1 MGDER
6 QPNEIVLSTFSML
19 FFVTGGELM
28 EVKAIDHCKVL
39 TDATHNVSVK
49 EWKLTSDDVGGDAS
63 AANWSITKRTLC
75 GGRQEGVEVIDVDN
89 GALKFTVVPTRG
101 FNVWTASVGELRL
114 GWDSPVKEIVH
125 PQFVNLT
132 ERGGL
137 GWLNGFGEWISRC
150 GLESMGAPCKDGDL
164 ILTLHGRINYIPASY
179 VEVRFESNPA
189 PRIVLRGIIDETLM
203 FGPQLR
209 LTTEI
214 STEIGKHS
222 LTFEDTVTNLA
233 DVPQEMESLYHT
245 NFGPPLLGAG
255 AQFLAPV
262 KKVAP
267 RNSRAAEGD
276 MVGWNSYTGP
286 HEPGYTEQV
295 YLMELYAD
303 DTGLTEALLKSADGT
318 KGALLTFNIH
328 ELPFMTLWK
337 NEAPSKAG
345 YVTGL
350 EPGTSFP
357 YPKPIER
364 AAGRVPKLGGGES
377 YHAKVTFTALVS
389 GDEVGSAVASIG
401 ELQKAGPEVAKSP
414 LHSG

>member
-1 MGDER
+1 MNYATSRTVARLAPPRSSLSSSAAIKSSQER
-6 QPNEIVLSTFSML
+6 GRCTQALKKSRIQEEQIVSRRNSHRTILECLSSFTASQKWATNDNQMEIVLSAFCML

-39 TDATHNVSVK
+39 TDATHNASVK
-49 EWKLTSDDVGGDAS
+49 EWKLTSVDVGGDAS
-63 AANWSITKRTLC
+63 AANWSITKRILS

-125 PQFVNLT
+125 PQYVNLA

-137 GWLNGFGEWISRC
+137 GWLNGFGEWVSRC
-150 GLESMGAPCKDGDL
+150 GLESMGAPCKDGNL

-222 LTFEDTVTNLA
+222 LAFDDTVTNLA
-233 DVPQEMESLYHT
+233 DAPQEMESLYHI

-255 AQFLAPV
+255 AQFVAPV

-267 RNSRAAEGD
+267 RDPRAAE
-276 MVGWNSYTGP
+276 
-286 HEPGYTEQV
+286 
-295 YLMELYAD
+295 
-303 DTGLTEALLKSADGT
+303 
-318 KGALLTFNIH
+318 
-328 ELPFMTLWK
+328 
-337 NEAPSKAG
+337 
-345 YVTGL
+345 
-350 EPGTSFP
+350 
-357 YPKPIER
+357 R
-364 AAGRVPKLGGGES
+364 
-377 YHAKVTFTALVS
+377 
-389 GDEVGSAVASIG
+389 
-401 ELQKAGPEVAKSP
+401 
-414 LHSG
+414 

>member
-1 MGDER
+1 MA
-6 QPNEIVLSTFSML
+6 L
-19 FFVTGGELM
+19 
-28 EVKAIDHCKVL
+28 KAINHSKVL
-39 TDATHNVSVK
+39 TDATGNLSVR
-49 EWKLTSDDVGGDAS
+49 EWKLTSDDARGGPS
-63 AANWSITKRTLC
+63 TSQWSVTKYNLS
-75 GGRQEGVEVIDVDN
+75 GGRQEGVEVIKVNN
-89 GALKFTVVPTRG
+89 GVMKFTVVPTRG
-101 FNVWTASVGELRL
+101 FNVWTASVGDLRL

-125 PQFVNLT
+125 PQFVNLA

-137 GWLNGFGEWISRC
+137 GWLNGFGEWMSRC
-150 GLESMGAPCKDGDL
+150 GLESMGAPCKDGNL

-179 VEVRFESNPA
+179 VEVCFEPVPV
-189 PRIVLRGIIDETLM
+189 PRIILRATVDETLM

-214 STEIGKHS
+214 STEIGKPA
-222 LTFEDTVTNLA
+222 LTFDDAVTNLA
-233 DVPQEMESLYHT
+233 DAPQEMENLYHV

-255 AQFLAPV
+255 AQFVAPV

-267 RNSRAAEGD
+267 RDPRAAEDD

-286 HEPGYTEQV
+286 HQPGYTEQV

-303 DTGLTEALLKSADGT
+303 DTGMTDALLKSPDGI
-318 KGALLTFNIH
+318 KGALMSFNIH

-337 NEAPSKAG
+337 NEAPSKTG

-350 EPGTSFP
+350 EPGTSYP

-364 AAGRVPKLGGGES
+364 AAGRVPKLNGGES
-377 YHAKVTFTALVS
+377 YRAKVTFRALIS
-389 GDEVGSAVASIG
+389 GEEVQRAEASIRK
-401 ELQKAGPEVAKSP
+401 LQKADPEVQKSP

>member
-1 MGDER
+1 M
-6 QPNEIVLSTFSML
+6 V
-19 FFVTGGELM
+19 FFVVGGELM
-28 EVKAIDHCKVL
+28 AVKAIDDWKVL

-49 EWKLTSDDVGGDAS
+49 EWKLTSDDAGGATGS
-63 AANWSITKRTLC
+63 WSVTKRTLS

-101 FNVWTASVGELRL
+101 CNVWTASVGNVRL
-114 GWDSPVKEIVH
+114 GWDSPVQEIVH
-125 PQFVNLT
+125 PQFVNLA

-137 GWLNGFGEWISRC
+137 GWLDGFGEWISRC

-179 VEVRFESNPA
+179 VGVRFDPNPV
-189 PRIVLRGIIDETLM
+189 PRIVLRAIVDETLM

-222 LTFEDTVTNLA
+222 LAFDDTITNLA
-233 DVPQEMESLYHT
+233 DAPQEMESLYHT

-255 AQFLAPV
+255 AQFVAPV

-267 RNSRAAEGD
+267 RDPRAAEGH

-286 HEPGYTEQV
+286 HQPGYTEQV

-303 DTGLTEALLKSADGT
+303 DTGLTETLLKSPDGT
-318 KGALLTFNIH
+318 KGALLSFNIR

-364 AAGRVPKLGGGES
+364 AAGRVPKLSGGES
-377 YHAKVTFTALVS
+377 YHTKVTFKALVS
-389 GDEVGSAVASIG
+389 GDEVESAVTSISK
-401 ELQKAGPEVAKSP
+401 LQQADPEVQKSP
-414 LHSG
+414 LQPASVIRRGG

>member
-1 MGDER
+1 
-6 QPNEIVLSTFSML
+6 ML
-19 FFVTGGELM
+19 FFVIGGELM
-28 EVKAIDHCKVL
+28 AVKAIEHWKVL
-39 TDATHNVSVK
+39 TDSACGASVK
-49 EWKLTSDDVGGDAS
+49 EWKLTSADAGGGEGT
-63 AANWSITKRTLC
+63 ANWSVVKRTLS

-101 FNVWTASVGELRL
+101 FNVWTAGVGELRL

-125 PQFVNLT
+125 PQFVSLA

-150 GLESMGAPCKDGDL
+150 GLESMGAPCKDGNL

-179 VEVRFESNPA
+179 VEVRFESNPV
-189 PRIVLRGIIDETLM
+189 PRIFLRGTVDETLM

-209 LTTEI
+209 LTSEI

-222 LTFEDTVTNLA
+222 LTLDDTVTNLA
-233 DVPQEMESLYHT
+233 DAPQEMESLYHV

-255 AQFLAPV
+255 ARFIAPV
-262 KKVAP
+262 RKVAP
-267 RNSRAAEGD
+267 RDPRAAEGD
-276 MVGWNSYTGP
+276 MVGWDSYTGP
-286 HEPGYTEQV
+286 HQPGYTEQV
-295 YLMELYAD
+295 HLVELFAD
-303 DTGLTEALLKSADGT
+303 DSGFTDALLKSPDGT
-318 KGALLTFNIH
+318 KGALLSFNIH

-364 AAGRVPKLGGGES
+364 AAGRIPKLNGGES
-377 YHAKVTFTALVS
+377 YHTKITFTALVS
-389 GDEVGSAVASIG
+389 ANEVASAEASIG
-401 ELQKAGPEVAKSP
+401 KLQKADPEVSKSP
-414 LHSG
+414 LHSD